1 MLLSQVSCD
10 SETKLI
16 YGDISSSSQR
26 VRMALEMK
34 KIPHQLVN
42 VKKYMDK
49 NGFTK
54 EYEKINPTKLI
65 PALFIDGHW
74 ITETMAI
81 IEYIEETRPYEP
93 RILPKD
99 FFQRAVS
106 RRIAESVNS
115 GIQPL

>member
-1 MLLSQVSCD
+1 
-10 SETKLI
+10 
-16 YGDISSSSQR
+16 
-26 VRMALEMK
+26 MALEMK